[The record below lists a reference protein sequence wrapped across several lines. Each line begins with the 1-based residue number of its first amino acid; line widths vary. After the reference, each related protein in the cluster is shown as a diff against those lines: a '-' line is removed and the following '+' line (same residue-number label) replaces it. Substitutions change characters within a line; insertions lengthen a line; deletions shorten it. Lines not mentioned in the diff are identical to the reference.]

1 VHGMLA
7 TVMAARKNS
16 APKLG
21 DVLLVTGT
29 EAFLAD
35 RAVRSA
41 IAAVSTGAAEV
52 EVTELM
58 AAELDVGAF
67 AELTGPSL
75 FAAERTLVLRGL
87 ENLPAELVP
96 QLVEYAGSP
105 SDDVLVVL
113 VHSGGQ
119 KGKAVLDKLRKAS
132 VTEVV
137 ATAPKT
143 WELPQFVAGEI
154 RLLGGSIEERGAAAL
169 VDAVGHDLRALA
181 AACSQLVSDADGAPI
196 SPDLIGRY
204 FGGRAEV
211 TSFAVA
217 DAAIAG
223 RTEPALEQLR
233 WALDCGVAAVLVTSA
248 MASGLRGLAKY
259 ASAPSGLREAD
270 LAREVG
276 VPPWKLKSLRQQAR
290 GWTSGGLATA
300 IKAVAQAD
308 ADVKG
313 ASGDAGYALERMVIT
328 VSRAHGRR

>member
-1 VHGMLA
+1 MLFGD
-7 TVMAARKNS
+7 MAARRNS
-16 APKLG
+16 APALG
-21 DVLLVTGT
+21 DVLLVTGS

-41 IAAVSTGAAEV
+41 RTAITKSAPEV
-52 EVTELM
+52 EITEVV
-58 AAELDVGAF
+58 ASELDAGML

-75 FAAERTLVLRGL
+75 FATERMLVLRNL
-87 ENLPAELVP
+87 EDLSSDIAPR
-96 QLVEYAGSP
+96 LVEYAAAP
-105 SDDVLVVL
+105 ADDVAVVL

-119 KGKAVLDKLRKAS
+119 KGKSLLDQLRKAK
-132 VTEVV
+132 VNEVV
-137 ATAPKT
+137 AAAPKA
-143 WELPQFVAGEI
+143 WELPKFVANEI
-154 RLLGGSIEERGAAAL
+154 RSLGGSVDENASSAL

-181 AACSQLVSDADGAPI
+181 GACSQLVADSGGQPVTAALI
-196 SPDLIGRY
+196 SQY

-233 WALDCGVAAVLVTSA
+233 WALDSGVAPVLVTSA
-248 MASGLRGLAKY
+248 MAGGLRGLAKY
-259 ASAPSGLREAD
+259 TSAPSGLREAD

-276 VPPWKLKSLRQQAR
+276 VPPWKLKSLRQQSR
-290 GWTSGGLATA
+290 GWTAGGLATA
-300 IKAVAQAD
+300 LKAVAQAD

-328 VSRAHGRR
+328 VCRSHTRR

>member
-1 VHGMLA
+1 MLA
-7 TVMAARKNS
+7 CAMAARKNS

-21 DVLLVTGT
+21 DVLLVTGS
-29 EAFLAD
+29 ESFLAE

-41 IAAVSTGAAEV
+41 IAAVTKGAPDLD
-52 EVTELM
+52 VTDLA
-58 AAELDVGAF
+58 AAELDVGVF

-87 ENLPAELVP
+87 ENLPADLASH
-96 QLVEYAGSP
+96 LLEYAGSP
-105 SDDVLVVL
+105 AEDVLVVL

-119 KGKAVLDKLRKAS
+119 KGKAFLDKLRKAGA
-132 VTEVV
+132 TEVI
-137 ATAPKT
+137 ATAPKA
-143 WELPQFVAGEI
+143 WELPQFVVGEI
-154 RLLGGSIEERGAAAL
+154 RLLGGSMDDRGAAAL

-181 AACSQLVSDADGAPI
+181 GACSQLVSDAAGEPI
-196 SPDLIGRY
+196 TPELIGRY

-223 RTEPALEQLR
+223 RAESALEQLR
-233 WALDCGVAAVLVTSA
+233 WALDSGVAAVLVTSA
-248 MASGLRGLAKY
+248 MAGGLRGLAKY
-259 ASAPSGLREAD
+259 SSAPSGLREAD

-276 VPPWKLKSLRQQAR
+276 VPPWKLKTVKQQSR
-290 GWTSGGLATA
+290 GWTPGGLATA

-328 VSRAHGRR
+328 VTRAHGRR

>member
-1 VHGMLA
+1 M
-7 TVMAARKNS
+7 
-16 APKLG
+16 
-21 DVLLVTGT
+21 LVTGS

-41 IAAVSTGAAEV
+41 VAAVTKGAAGV
-52 EVTELM
+52 EVTEM
-58 AAELDVGAF
+58 AASDLDGGML

-75 FAAERTLVLRGL
+75 FAAQRMLVLRNL
-87 ENLPAELVP
+87 EDLSPDVGP
-96 QLVEYAGSP
+96 RLVEYAGSP
-105 SDDVLVVL
+105 AGDVAVVL

-119 KGKAVLDKLRKAS
+119 KGKTLLDQLRKAK
-132 VTEVV
+132 VNEVV
-137 ATAPKT
+137 ASAPKS
-143 WELPQFVAGEI
+143 WELPKFVANEI
-154 RLLGGSIEERGAAAL
+154 RSLGGSVDERASSAL

-181 AACSQLVSDADGAPI
+181 GACSQLVADSGGQVVTSDLVA
-196 SPDLIGRY
+196 RY

-233 WALDCGVAAVLVTSA
+233 WALESGVAPVLVTSA
-248 MASGLRGLAKY
+248 MAGGLRGLAKY
-259 ASAPSGLREAD
+259 TSAPSGLREGD

-276 VPPWKLKSLRQQAR
+276 VPPWKLKSLRQQAK
-290 GWTSGGLATA
+290 GWTAGGLAAA
-300 IKAVAQAD
+300 IQAVAQAD

-328 VSRAHGRR
+328 ICRAHARR

>member
-1 VHGMLA
+1 MLGR
-7 TVMAARKNS
+7 VMAARKNS

-21 DVLLVTGT
+21 DVLLVTGSET
-29 EAFLAD
+29 FLAD

-41 IAAVSTGAAEV
+41 IAAVSKEAASSDGV
-52 EVTELM
+52 EVTEINGGD
-58 AAELDVGAF
+58 LDVGVF

-75 FAAERTLVLRGL
+75 FAAERVLVLRLL
-87 ENLPAELVP
+87 ENLPAEMVP
-96 QLVEYAGSP
+96 HLIDYAGAT

-132 VTEVV
+132 VNEVV

-143 WELPQFVAGEI
+143 WELPQFVVGEI
-154 RLLGGSIEERGAAAL
+154 RLLSGGIDERAATAL

-181 AACSQLVSDADGAPI
+181 GACSQLVSDSGGKPI
-196 SPDLIGRY
+196 TQELISQY

-248 MASGLRGLAKY
+248 MAGGLRGLAKY
-259 ASAPSGLREAD
+259 TSAPSGLREAD

-276 VPPWKLKSLRQQAR
+276 VPPWKLKTLKQQAR
-290 GWTSGGLATA
+290 GWTPGGLASA